1 MSGRGASRG
10 ASFGSAQSHAT
21 PSGRAAAAAARVAA
35 RYAKAPSYSEMLAR
49 EARAAVDAAKAAAK
63 AAEDAQAAFQYVLDG
78 LEAGT
83 PAEPAW
89 KLEPLPER
97 KSESRAAPAAAAP
110 PHRKAPEL
118 PRGQLEPAVQEPAI
132 QELAI
137 EEPANAFSW
146 ELEAGIQQN
155 EPAGWDVGFRSDSLS
170 ISEVDTDEPGEIV
183 NPIYANLIEFPRPMV
198 ATRRARPR
206 RAEGPLAEAATA
218 PQLSIF
224 EVDTAAISIAPPPA
238 TVDASA
244 PPEWMRTEW
253 PALSPEENPP
263 SADSAAKS
271 RSMDLA
277 LRPLSRNFR
286 ALPPA
291 MNVEDLPLAMD
302 LAAQANLAARP
313 GEELAADLLLDEPV
327 SQPAPAPA
335 IEPAAL
341 SRRLLATVV
350 DGALIAAAVVAAALL
365 AARYASQLPG
375 VRTLEFGTAIA
386 MVATG
391 LAYYAGILTLTW
403 ATPGMWYAGIEIE
416 SFSGF
421 RATRGQRC
429 GRLMA
434 MLLSV
439 LPLGLGFVWA
449 LFDDEGL
456 AWHDRLS
463 KTYLRKR

>member
-10 ASFGSAQSHAT
+10 ASPGSAQSHAT

-49 EARAAVDAAKAAAK
+49 EARAAVDAAKAAAQ
-63 AAEDAQAAFQYVLDG
+63 AAEEAQAAFQYVLDG
-78 LEAGT
+78 LEAAT

-97 KSESRAAPAAAAP
+97 KSERRAAPAAAAP
-110 PHRKAPEL
+110 PHRRPPEL
-118 PRGQLEPAVQEPAI
+118 PRGQLEPATEEPLIQEPAI
-132 QELAI
+132 QE
-137 EEPANAFSW
+137 PASAALW

-155 EPAGWDVGFRSDSLS
+155 EPAGWDVGFRYDSPS
-170 ISEVDTDEPGEIV
+170 ITEVDTDEFGEIV

-206 RAEGPLAEAATA
+206 LAEGPLAEAATA

-224 EVDTAAISIAPPPA
+224 EVDTAAISIAPAPA

-253 PALSPEENPP
+253 PALSPEENSPP
-263 SADSAAKS
+263 VDFGAKPQ
-271 RSMDLA
+271 SMDLA
-277 LRPLSRNFR
+277 AKPLFR
-286 ALPPA
+286 SFEALPAAMILDTLPA
-291 MNVEDLPLAMD
+291 VMD
-302 LAAQANLAARP
+302 FAAQANLAARP
-313 GEELAADLLLDEPV
+313 REELAADLLFDEPAP
-327 SQPAPAPA
+327 QPAPA

-350 DGALIAAAVVAAALL
+350 DGALIVAAVVAAALL

-375 VRTLEFGTAIA
+375 VRMVEFGAAIA
-386 MVATG
+386 MVAAG
-391 LAYYAGILTLTW
+391 LAYYAGFLTLTW
-403 ATPGMWYAGIEIE
+403 ATPGMWYAGIEID

>member
-1 MSGRGASRG
+1 
-10 ASFGSAQSHAT
+10 
-21 PSGRAAAAAARVAA
+21 
-35 RYAKAPSYSEMLAR
+35 
-49 EARAAVDAAKAAAK
+49 VDAAKAAAQ
-63 AAEDAQAAFQYVLDG
+63 AAEEAQAAFQYVLDG
-78 LEAGT
+78 LEAAT

-89 KLEPLPER
+89 KLEPLPDR
-97 KSESRAAPAAAAP
+97 KSESHAAPAAAAP
-110 PHRKAPEL
+110 PHRKPPEL
-118 PRGQLEPAVQEPAI
+118 PRGHDEPATGEPAI
-132 QELAI
+132 QELAS
-137 EEPANAFSW
+137 AASW
-146 ELEAGIQQN
+146 ELEAGIEQN
-155 EPAGWDVGFRSDSLS
+155 EPTGWDVAFRYDSPS
-170 ISEVDTDEPGEIV
+170 ITEVDIGEPGEIV

-206 RAEGPLAEAATA
+206 LAEGPLAEAATA

-224 EVDTAAISIAPPPA
+224 EVDQAAISITPPPA

-253 PALSPEENPP
+253 PALSPEENSP
-263 SADSAAKS
+263 SVDFGAKPQ
-271 RSMDLA
+271 SMDLA
-277 LRPLSRNFR
+277 ARPLFR
-286 ALPPA
+286 SFEALPAAMILETLPA
-291 MNVEDLPLAMD
+291 AMD
-302 LAAQANLAARP
+302 FAAQANLAARP

-335 IEPAAL
+335 IEPAAP

-375 VRTLEFGTAIA
+375 VRTVEFGAAIA
-386 MVATG
+386 MVAAG
-391 LAYYAGILTLTW
+391 LAYYAGFLTLTW
-403 ATPGMWYAGIEIE
+403 ATPGMWYAGIEIDT
-416 SFSGF
+416 FSGF

-434 MLLSV
+434 ILLSV

-449 LFDDEGL
+449 LFDDGGL